1 MSLLAIPLAIL
12 VAGVLTSVA
21 GMMLVRRFVP
31 AEKLIANNEYVSFT
45 YTILS
50 LIYGIYLAFTVVVVW
65 QQYDGADETV
75 TREVVLLNALWR
87 DVETMSHEDRNRL
100 HQDIIIYVGDV
111 IVSDYPRMEH
121 GLDSTSNDK
130 YNRIWDDY
138 FRITPNASD
147 LRQVTFYQQGVLR
160 LNEFSIARRMRILAS
175 NASLPTS
182 MWVLLIVGATG
193 TIMFTW
199 FYGTR
204 HLSIQ
209 IAATTFLSAVII
221 YGVLLVSML
230 EYPFGGVVRVGEL
243 PYRELLNIFQTR
255 MKIELAQ
262 K

>member
-1 MSLLAIPLAIL
+1 MLTSPFLIL
-12 VAGVLTSVA
+12 PAGVLASVA

-65 QQYDGADETV
+65 QQYDGAGETV
-75 TREVVLLNALWR
+75 THEVVLINAVWR
-87 DVETMSHEDRNRL
+87 DVEPMSHEDRNRI
-100 HQDIIIYVGDV
+100 HQDIIAYVRDV
-111 IVSDYPRMEH
+111 IVSDYPRMKH
-121 GLDSTSNDK
+121 GLESTSNDK
-130 YNRIWDDY
+130 YDLIWTDY
-138 FRITPNASD
+138 FGIAPNAND

-175 NASLPTS
+175 NSSLPTS

-209 IAATTFLSAVII
+209 IAATTLLSAVII

-230 EYPFGGVVRVGEL
+230 EYPFGGVVHVGEQ
-243 PYRELLNIFQTR
+243 PYRELLNIFETR